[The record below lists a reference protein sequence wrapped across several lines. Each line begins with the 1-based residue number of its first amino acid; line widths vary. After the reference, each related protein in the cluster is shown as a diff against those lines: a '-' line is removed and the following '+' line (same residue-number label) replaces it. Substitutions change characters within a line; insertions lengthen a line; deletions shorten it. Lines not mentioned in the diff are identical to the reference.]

1 MALEFLES
9 ELRLGLKDV
18 ETLKAWQL
26 HYLRMAEELLAWAG
40 KLASEPELQAG
51 LDLGADLCAAQAK
64 RLGAMAAAREWL
76 DSTYVHGQFVAA
88 RHEWRMRM
96 ERLEREEK
104 AARAG
109 VAA

>member
-26 HYLRMAEELLAWAG
+26 HYLRLAEELLMWAG
-40 KLASEPELQAG
+40 NLASEPDLQAG
-51 LDLGADLCAAQAK
+51 LDLGADLCAAQAQ
-64 RLGAMAAAREWL
+64 RLGEMAARRESL
-76 DSTYVHGQFVAA
+76 VSTYVHGQLVAA

>member
-26 HYLRMAEELLAWAG
+26 HYLRLAEELLMWAG
-40 KLASEPELQAG
+40 NLG
-51 LDLGADLCAAQAK
+51 LDLGADLCAAQAQ
-64 RLGAMAAAREWL
+64 RLGEMAARRESL
-76 DSTYVHGQFVAA
+76 VSTYVHGQLVAA